1 MINRQ
6 EAAERRTEMKKPG
19 ESVVFKSIIGI
30 IIPMIL
36 LSVIIGILGYR
47 SFTDGMLKLYE
58 DGAVEIANTART
70 EINGDRT
77 DAYAQS
83 EGTTEEYM
91 DVWTELDRL
100 CNSSGATFIYVI
112 RPDLSD
118 YAHITFLFSTINK
131 ESKYTKYDFGYVR
144 DTTNDEY
151 KEKYRRLYDGESDSE
166 IVIRDRGYIETD
178 AHITAMVPVKGT
190 DGQTKAILCVQRQM
204 ENLTR
209 VRNRFIGFVLL
220 VLALLVIIIIVAQHF
235 YLRRVLLQPLTKITD
250 EAVRF
255 AREETPAETKLTET
269 IKNKDEIGKL
279 AGSIDHMEEQ
289 VAGYIDELTTATAEK
304 ERIST
309 ELSLATRIQADML
322 PNVFPAFP
330 DRSEF
335 DIYASMNPAKE
346 VGGDFYDFFL
356 IDHDHLA
363 LVMADVS
370 GKGVPAA
377 LFMMAAKIMIQN
389 IAMTGMSPREVLETT
404 NNRICRKNQQEMFVT
419 VWLGI
424 LDLRTG
430 ELKAANAGHEYPVVT
445 RAEGKFELVKD
456 KHGFVIGG
464 MEGIKYKEYEIK
476 MGPGEELFLYTDGV
490 PEATNA
496 RNELY
501 GTERMMAVLNSSQG
515 MEPEKVLKMVKA
527 DVDRFVG
534 DAPQFDDL
542 TMLCVRY
549 NG

>member
-1 MINRQ
+1 
-6 EAAERRTEMKKPG
+6 MKKPG

-30 IIPMIL
+30 IAPLIL
-36 LSVIIGILGYR
+36 LSLIIATLGYN
-47 SFTDGMLKLYE
+47 SFTDGMLELYE
-58 DGAVEIANTART
+58 TGAVEIANTAVT
-70 EINGDRT
+70 QVNGDRL
-77 DAYAQS
+77 DVYAES
-83 EGTTEEYM
+83 EGTSPEYQ
-91 DVWTELDRL
+91 DVWTAMDRL

-112 RPDLSD
+112 RPDLTD
-118 YAHITFLFSTINK
+118 YAHITFIFSTINK

-144 DTTNDEY
+144 ETTNDDY
-151 KEKYRRLYDGESDSE
+151 KTKYRRLYEGESESE
-166 IVIRDRGYIETD
+166 IVIRDRGRIETD
-178 AHITAMVPVKGT
+178 AHITAMVPVKGS

-204 ENLTR
+204 ENLTA
-209 VRNRFIGFVLL
+209 VRNRFLRIVFQVLT
-220 VLALLVIIIIVAQHF
+220 LLVILIVIGQHF
-235 YLRRVLLQPLTKITD
+235 YLRRVLLRPLTKITD

-255 AREETPAETKLTET
+255 AAEEVPAEKKLTESVR
-269 IKNKDEIGKL
+269 NKDEIGKL

-289 VAGYIDELTTATAEK
+289 VTKYIDELTTATAEK

-330 DRSEF
+330 DRPEF

-356 IDHDHLA
+356 VDHDHLA

-377 LFMMAAKIMIQN
+377 LFMMASKIMLQN
-389 IAMTGMSPREVLETT
+389 IALTGASPREILETT
-404 NNRICRKNQQEMFVT
+404 NNRICRNNKQEMFVT

-445 RAEGKFELVKD
+445 RTGGQFELLKD

-464 MEGIKYKEYEIK
+464 MEGVRYKEYELR
-476 MGPGEELFLYTDGV
+476 MEPGEELFLYTDGV

-496 RNELY
+496 QNELY
-501 GTERMMAVLNSSQG
+501 GTDRMMAVLNSSPG
-515 MEPEKVLKMVKA
+515 LEPKKVLETVKK
-527 DVDRFVG
+527 DVDCFVG

-542 TMLCVRY
+542 TMLCLRY

>member
-1 MINRQ
+1 
-6 EAAERRTEMKKPG
+6 MKKPG

-58 DGAVEIANTART
+58 DGAVEIANTAKT
-70 EINGDRT
+70 EVNGDRVS
-77 DAYAQS
+77 AYAES

-112 RPDLSD
+112 QPDLSD

-204 ENLTR
+204 ENLTK

-220 VLALLVIIIIVAQHF
+220 VLAVLVAVIIIAQHF
-235 YLRRVLLQPLTKITD
+235 YLHRVLLQPLTKITN

-255 AREETPAETKLTET
+255 AAEEVPAETKLTET

-289 VAGYIDELTTATAEK
+289 VTKYIDELTTATAEK

-335 DIYASMNPAKE
+335 DIYASMKPAKE

-356 IDHDHLA
+356 IDHDHLG

-377 LFMMAAKIMIQN
+377 LFMMASKIIIQN
-389 IAMTGMSPREVLETT
+389 IAMTGASPREILETT
-404 NNRICRKNQQEMFVT
+404 NNRIC
-419 VWLGI
+419 
-424 LDLRTG
+424 
-430 ELKAANAGHEYPVVT
+430 
-445 RAEGKFELVKD
+445 
-456 KHGFVIGG
+456 IGG
-464 MEGIKYKEYEIK
+464 MEGVRYKEYEIK
-476 MGPGEELFLYTDGV
+476 LEPGEELFLYTDGV

-501 GTERMMAVLNSSQG
+501 GTERMMAILNSNRG
-515 MEPEKVLKMVKA
+515 LEPEKVLETVKA

-549 NG
+549 NGCAPDHREKKQNG

>member
-1 MINRQ
+1 
-6 EAAERRTEMKKPG
+6 MKKPN

-30 IIPMIL
+30 IVPLIV
-36 LSVIIGILGYR
+36 LSVIIGVLGYR
-47 SFTDGMLKLYE
+47 SFTDGMLELYE
-58 DGAVEIANTART
+58 TGAIQIANTAAT
-70 EINGDRT
+70 EVSGDRM
-77 DAYAQS
+77 DAYAES
-83 EGTTEEYM
+83 GGTSQEYM
-91 DVWTELDRL
+91 DVWTALDRL
-100 CNSSGATFIYVI
+100 CNSSGATFVYVI
-112 RPDLSD
+112 QPDLSD

-131 ESKYTKYDFGYVR
+131 ESTYTKYDFGYVR
-144 DTTNDEY
+144 ETTNDDY
-151 KEKYRRLYDGESDSE
+151 REKYRRLYEGVSESE

-204 ENLTR
+204 ENLTA
-209 VRNRFIGFVLL
+209 VRNRFIRIVFQVMTALVVLI
-220 VLALLVIIIIVAQHF
+220 VIAQHF

-255 AREETPAETKLTET
+255 AREEIPAETKLTET

-356 IDHDHLA
+356 IDHDHLG

-377 LFMMAAKIMIQN
+377 LFMMASKIMIQN
-389 IAMTGMSPREVLETT
+389 IALTGVSPREVLETT
-404 NNRICRKNQQEMFVT
+404 NNRICRNNQQEMFVT

-542 TMLCVRY
+542 TMLCLRY

>member
-1 MINRQ
+1 
-6 EAAERRTEMKKPG
+6 MKKPS

-30 IIPMIL
+30 IVPMIL

-47 SFTDGMLKLYE
+47 GFTDGMLELYE
-58 DGAVEIANTART
+58 DGAVEIANTAKT
-70 EINGDRT
+70 EVNGDRVS
-77 DAYAQS
+77 AYAES

-112 RPDLSD
+112 QPDLSD

-204 ENLTR
+204 ENLTK

-220 VLALLVIIIIVAQHF
+220 VLAVLVAVIIIAQHF
-235 YLRRVLLQPLTKITD
+235 YLHRVLLQPLTKITD

-255 AREETPAETKLTET
+255 AAEEVPAETKLTET

-289 VAGYIDELTTATAEK
+289 VTKYIDELTTATAEK

-335 DIYASMNPAKE
+335 DIYASMKPAKE

-356 IDHDHLA
+356 IDHDHLG

-377 LFMMAAKIMIQN
+377 LFMMASKILIQN
-389 IAMTGMSPREVLETT
+389 IAMTGASPREILETT
-404 NNRICRKNQQEMFVT
+404 NNRICQNNQQEMFVT

-445 RAEGKFELVKD
+445 RAEGEFELMKD

-464 MEGIKYKEYEIK
+464 MEGVRYKEYEIK
-476 MGPGEELFLYTDGV
+476 LEPGEELFLYTDGV

-501 GTERMMAVLNSSQG
+501 GTERMMAILNSNRG
-515 MEPEKVLKMVKA
+515 LEPEKVLETVKA

-549 NG
+549 NGCAPDHRERKQNG

>member
-1 MINRQ
+1 
-6 EAAERRTEMKKPG
+6 MKKPS

-47 SFTDGMLKLYE
+47 SFTDGMLELYE
-58 DGAVEIANTART
+58 TGAIEIANTART
-70 EINGDRT
+70 GVNGDRV
-77 DAYAQS
+77 DAYAES
-83 EGTTEEYM
+83 EGTTQEYM
-91 DVWTELDRL
+91 DVWTEMDRM

-112 RPDLSD
+112 QPDLSD
-118 YAHITFLFSTINK
+118 YAHITFIFSTINK

-144 DTTNDEY
+144 ETTNDEY
-151 KEKYRRLYDGESDSE
+151 KEKYRRLYSGDSDSE

-178 AHITAMVPVKGT
+178 AHLTAMVPIKGT
-190 DGQTKAILCVQRQM
+190 DGKTKAILCVQRQM
-204 ENLTR
+204 ENLTT

-220 VLALLVIIIIVAQHF
+220 ILAVLVIIIIAAQHF

-255 AREETPAETKLTET
+255 ATEEVPAEKKLTES

-289 VAGYIDELTTATAEK
+289 VTKYIDELTIATAEK
-304 ERIST
+304 ERICT

-322 PNVFPAFP
+322 PSVFPAFP
-330 DRSEF
+330 DRKEF
-335 DIYASMNPAKE
+335 DIYASMKPAKE

-356 IDHDHLA
+356 IDHDHLG

-377 LFMMAAKIMIQN
+377 LFMMASKIMIQN
-389 IAMTGMSPREVLETT
+389 IAMTGVSPREVLETT
-404 NNRICRKNQQEMFVT
+404 NNRICQNNQQEMFVT

-445 RAEGKFELVKD
+445 RAEGEFELVKD

-464 MEGIKYKEYEIK
+464 MEGVRYKEYELK
-476 MGPGEELFLYTDGV
+476 LEPGEELFLYTDGV

-496 RNELY
+496 QNELY
-501 GTERMMAVLNSSQG
+501 GTERMMAVLNSNKG
-515 MEPEKVLKMVKA
+515 LEPEKVLEMVKA

-534 DAPQFDDL
+534 AAPQFDDL

>member
-1 MINRQ
+1 M
-6 EAAERRTEMKKPG
+6 
-19 ESVVFKSIIGI
+19 
-30 IIPMIL
+30 
-36 LSVIIGILGYR
+36 
-47 SFTDGMLKLYE
+47 
-58 DGAVEIANTART
+58 
-70 EINGDRT
+70 
-77 DAYAQS
+77 
-83 EGTTEEYM
+83 
-91 DVWTELDRL
+91 
-100 CNSSGATFIYVI
+100 
-112 RPDLSD
+112 
-118 YAHITFLFSTINK
+118 
-131 ESKYTKYDFGYVR
+131 
-144 DTTNDEY
+144 
-151 KEKYRRLYDGESDSE
+151 
-166 IVIRDRGYIETD
+166 IRDRGYIETD
-178 AHITAMVPVKGT
+178 AHITAMVPLKGT

-204 ENLTR
+204 ENLTA
-209 VRNRFIGFVLL
+209 VRNRFIRIVFQVMTALVVLI
-220 VLALLVIIIIVAQHF
+220 VIAQHF

-255 AREETPAETKLTET
+255 AREEIPAETKLTET

-304 ERIST
+304 ERINT

-356 IDHDHLA
+356 IDHDHLG

-389 IAMTGMSPREVLETT
+389 IAMTGVSPREVLETT
-404 NNRICRKNQQEMFVT
+404 NNRICRNNQQEMFVT

-424 LDLRTG
+424 LDLQTG

-527 DVDRFVG
+527 DVDHFVG

-542 TMLCVRY
+542 TMLCLRY

>member
-1 MINRQ
+1 
-6 EAAERRTEMKKPG
+6 MKKPG

-30 IIPMIL
+30 ILPMIL

-47 SFTDGMLKLYE
+47 SFTNGMLELYE
-58 DGAVEIANTART
+58 SGAVEIANTAGT
-70 EINGDRT
+70 KVDGDRV
-77 DAYAQS
+77 DAYAES
-83 EGTTEEYM
+83 EGTTQEYL
-91 DVWTELDRL
+91 DVWTEMDSL

-112 RPDLSD
+112 QPDLSD
-118 YAHITFLFSTINK
+118 YAHITFLFSTINRQ
-131 ESKYTKYDFGYVR
+131 SKYTKYDFGYVR
-144 DTTNDEY
+144 ETTNDDY
-151 KEKYRRLYDGESDSE
+151 KEKYRRLYTGESDAE

-204 ENLTR
+204 ENLTA
-209 VRNRFIGFVLL
+209 VRNRFVRVVFM
-220 VLALLVIIIIVAQHF
+220 VLAALVMVIIIVQNF
-235 YLRRVLLQPLTKITD
+235 YLRKVLLQPLTKITD

-255 AREETPAETKLTET
+255 ATEEVPAEKKLTES

-289 VAGYIDELTTATAEK
+289 VARYIDELTTATAEK

-330 DRSEF
+330 ERREF
-335 DIYASMNPAKE
+335 DIYASMSPAKE

-356 IDHDHLA
+356 IDHDHLG

-377 LFMMAAKIMIQN
+377 LFMMASKIMIQN
-389 IAMTGMSPREVLETT
+389 IAMTGVSPREILETT
-404 NNRICRKNQQEMFVT
+404 NNRICRNNQQEMFVT

-445 RAEGKFELVKD
+445 RAEGHFELVKD

-464 MEGIKYKEYEIK
+464 MEGVRYKEYEIQLD
-476 MGPGEELFLYTDGV
+476 PGEELFLYTDGV

-501 GTERMMAVLNSSQG
+501 GTDRMLEILNSNQG
-515 MEPEKVLKMVKA
+515 LEPEQVLKIVKA

>member
-1 MINRQ
+1 
-6 EAAERRTEMKKPG
+6 MKKPS
-19 ESVVFKSIIGI
+19 ESVVFKSIIGMI
-30 IIPMIL
+30 LPLIL
-36 LSVIIGILGYR
+36 LSVIIGMLGYR
-47 SFTDGMLKLYE
+47 CFTDGMLELYE
-58 DGAVEIANTART
+58 TGAVEIANTART
-70 EINGDRT
+70 EVSGDRM
-77 DAYAQS
+77 DAYMES
-83 EGTTEEYM
+83 EGTSAEYM

-100 CNSSGATFIYVI
+100 CNSSGATFVYVI
-112 RPDLSD
+112 QPDLSD
-118 YAHITFLFSTINK
+118 YAHITFLFSTINR

-144 DTTNDEY
+144 ETTNDEY
-151 KEKYRRLYDGESDSE
+151 REKYRRLYDGESESE

-190 DGQTKAILCVQRQM
+190 DGKTKAILCVQRQM
-204 ENLTR
+204 ENLTA
-209 VRNRFIGFVLL
+209 VRNRFIRIVFAVMVVLM
-220 VLALLVIIIIVAQHF
+220 IIIIIGQHF
-235 YLRRVLLQPLTKITD
+235 YLHRVLLQPLTKITE

-255 AREETPAETKLTET
+255 ATEEVPAEKKLTES

-289 VAGYIDELTTATAEK
+289 VARYIDELTMATAEK

-330 DRSEF
+330 DHSEF
-335 DIYASMNPAKE
+335 DVYATMNPAKE

-377 LFMMAAKIMIQN
+377 LFMMASKIMIQN
-389 IAMTGMSPREVLETT
+389 IAMTGVSPREVLETT
-404 NNRICRKNQQEMFVT
+404 NNRICRNNQQEMFVT

-445 RAEGKFELVKD
+445 RAEGQFELVKD

-464 MEGIKYKEYEIK
+464 MEGVRYKEYEIQLE
-476 MGPGEELFLYTDGV
+476 PGEEVFLYTDGV

-496 RNELY
+496 QNELY
-501 GTERMMAVLNSSQG
+501 GTDRMMAILNSSQG
-515 MEPEKVLKMVKA
+515 LEPEEVLKMVKA

>member
-1 MINRQ
+1 
-6 EAAERRTEMKKPG
+6 MKKPS

-30 IIPMIL
+30 IVPMIL
-36 LSVIIGILGYR
+36 LSVITGILGYR
-47 SFTDGMLKLYE
+47 GFTDGMLELYE
-58 DGAVEIANTART
+58 DGAVEIANTAKT
-70 EINGDRT
+70 EVNGDRVS
-77 DAYAQS
+77 AYAES

-112 RPDLSD
+112 QPDLSD

-204 ENLTR
+204 ENLTK

-220 VLALLVIIIIVAQHF
+220 VLAVLVAVIIIAQHF
-235 YLRRVLLQPLTKITD
+235 YLHRVLLQPLTKITN

-255 AREETPAETKLTET
+255 AAEEVPAETKLTET

-289 VAGYIDELTTATAEK
+289 VTKYIDELTTATAEK

-335 DIYASMNPAKE
+335 DIYASMKPAKE

-356 IDHDHLA
+356 IDHDHLG

-377 LFMMAAKIMIQN
+377 LFMMASKIIIQN
-389 IAMTGMSPREVLETT
+389 IAMTGASPREILETT
-404 NNRICRKNQQEMFVT
+404 NNRICQNNQQEMFVT

-445 RAEGKFELVKD
+445 RAEGEFELMKD

-464 MEGIKYKEYEIK
+464 MEGVRYKEYEIK
-476 MGPGEELFLYTDGV
+476 LEPGEELFLYTDGV

-501 GTERMMAVLNSSQG
+501 STERMMAILNSNRG
-515 MEPEKVLKMVKA
+515 LEPEKVLETVKA

-549 NG
+549 NGCAPDHRKKKQNG